1 MIEKIKYNKKILAL
15 IVRKT
20 FRKKKGINFFTSNNL
35 NLQCGYMKHEKNHLI
50 KPHSHQ
56 RRENKIFYTSEVL
69 LILKGK
75 LRVDFYNNK
84 KKYLHSKIVN
94 SGDILILIKGSHGFK
109 SLSPI
114 EMLEI
119 KQGPYKISKDKIK
132 FNQADENIINIK

>member
-1 MIEKIKYNKKILAL
+1 MFLVQIREFEDHFLIIL
-15 IVRKT
+15 T
-20 FRKKKGINFFTSNNL
+20 
-35 NLQCGYMKHEKNHLI
+35 
-50 KPHSHQ
+50 
-56 RRENKIFYTSEVL
+56 EVL

-132 FNQADENIINIK
+132 FNQADEKRIDFGYHAVKFFAKK

>member
-75 LRVDFYNNK
+75 LRVDFYYNK
-84 KKYLHSKIVN
+84 EKYLHSKIVN
-94 SGDILILIKGSHGFK
+94 ANDILILIKGSHGFK
-109 SLSPI
+109 VLSPI

-119 KQGPYKISKDKIK
+119 KQGPYKMLKDKIK
-132 FNQADENIINIK
+132 FRPVNENIIKIK